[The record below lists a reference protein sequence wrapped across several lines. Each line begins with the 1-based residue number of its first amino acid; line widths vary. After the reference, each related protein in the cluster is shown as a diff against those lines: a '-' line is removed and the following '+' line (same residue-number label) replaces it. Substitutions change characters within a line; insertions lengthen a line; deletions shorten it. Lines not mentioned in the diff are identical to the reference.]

1 MSVTA
6 LPPAPPFM
14 HVNDPAVKARLVNLR
29 ESVAPIL
36 ANNLFPHF
44 TDHSVAHSD
53 SLARYV
59 DDLIVPLQTTERR
72 LTEDELFILYAACY
86 LHDIGMQ
93 HGKANETNVI
103 GTLNLLP
110 TFGELRAEQQ
120 SEIIRKHHAAISAE
134 MVRASLNSAAP
145 IIGIQLTVDYFP
157 MYVAALCEGHTLAVE
172 SERYKSLMV
181 EGPNIRTEL
190 LSGLLRIA
198 DILDL
203 SRRRANR
210 AKALTLNLG
219 LESQTH
225 WWRHHYTEDITIDAN
240 KNLVSV
246 WFDFPKSHNAEYR
259 RVVPQI
265 QMPWIQDEFTRQ
277 TPVFHRYGFGWS
289 VTSIVNDR
297 PDSAAEPM
305 PDSVLAEMLKQLHR
319 QLKWAEEEHRQMV
332 VKLFEESQPHIERRL
347 AELES
352 RKVSLSSGEYLKEIS
367 KLAADVSELGGRRT
381 ARRLLRS
388 AYDAGEAE
396 LSPGERLEIT
406 VQLVNLLREE
416 DDTRGAVNA
425 LKRLVPLAEA
435 LPDTDPKKF
444 SFWKTWAS
452 SLAEELAYSD
462 AIAAFNRAIELSPN
476 GEEKEGLQAELAELH
491 LLCGNIDEALKISA
505 EDSVGD

>member
-1 MSVTA
+1 MPVTA
-6 LPPAPPFM
+6 LPAAPPFM
-14 HVNDPAVKARLVNLR
+14 HLNDPTVKARLVNLR

-36 ANNLFPHF
+36 ANNLLPHF

-59 DDLIVPLQTTERR
+59 DDLIAPVQATEKR
-72 LTEDELFILYAACY
+72 LSEDELFILYAACY

-103 GTLNLLP
+103 NALNLLP
-110 TFGELRAEQQ
+110 GWGELTPEQQ
-120 SEIIRKHHAAISAE
+120 SEIIRRHHAAISAE
-134 MVRASLNSAAP
+134 MVRSSLNAAAP

-157 MYVAALCEGHTLAVE
+157 MYVAALCEGHTLPVE

-225 WWRHHYTEDITIDAN
+225 WWRHHYTEDITIDHN

-246 WFDFPKSHNAEYR
+246 WFDFPKSHDAEYR

-289 VTSIVNDR
+289 VTSIVNNR

-319 QLKWAEEEHRQMV
+319 QLKWAEEERRQMV

-347 AELES
+347 ADLES
-352 RKVSLSSGEYLKEIS
+352 RKVSLSPGGYLREMS
-367 KLAADVSELGGRRT
+367 QLAADISELGGRRT
-381 ARRLLRS
+381 ARRVLS
-388 AYDAGEAE
+388 GAYHSG
-396 LSPGERLEIT
+396 
-406 VQLVNLLREE
+406 
-416 DDTRGAVNA
+416 
-425 LKRLVPLAEA
+425 
-435 LPDTDPKKF
+435 
-444 SFWKTWAS
+444 
-452 SLAEELAYSD
+452 
-462 AIAAFNRAIELSPN
+462 
-476 GEEKEGLQAELAELH
+476 QAELVSWRTA
-491 LLCGNIDEALKISA
+491 
-505 EDSVGD
+505 